1 MNVDDTIK
9 GRDASYGP
17 FAKQAGMAQTLKAIM
32 RTARGWDNLDSD
44 MKEALDMI
52 AAKMSR
58 VLIGDSKVADS
69 WHDIAGYAR
78 LVELRLQNVA
88 QSGNVPE
95 GVNDYGQANR
105 ENTQCHSRQGFCPG
119 GPTLPDRGQEPR
131 QERFGESFG
140 QWIACG
146 ESNGSGQGT
155 QEVSRHRQI
164 QTTKG

>member
-1 MNVDDTIK
+1 MSIDETIK

-58 VLIGDSKVADS
+58 ILIGDPKVADS

-78 LVELRLQNVA
+78 LVELRLAPRVNSTNGQVNQ
-88 QSGNVPE
+88 QSTQSHPE
-95 GVNDYGQANR
+95 GGLRPAG
-105 ENTQCHSRQGFCPG
+105 EALSG
-119 GPTLPDRGQEPR
+119 GR
-131 QERFGESFG
+131 QESCQGRSVEGFG
-140 QWIACG
+140 QWL
-146 ESNGSGQGT
+146 
-155 QEVSRHRQI
+155 R
-164 QTTKG
+164 

>member
-32 RTARGWDNLDSD
+32 RTAGGWDNLDSD

-58 VLIGDSKVADS
+58 ILIGDPKIADS

-78 LVELRLQNVA
+78 LVELRLA
-88 QSGNVPE
+88 P
-95 GVNDYGQANR
+95 GVNSTNGKTNSQNAESDPSAVFRSAGTTVPY
-105 ENTQCHSRQGFCPG
+105 
-119 GPTLPDRGQEPR
+119 RGQESR
-131 QERFGESFG
+131 AERPSQSFG
-140 QWIACG
+140 QWYPCG
-146 ESNGSGQGT
+146 EGDC
-155 QEVSRHRQI
+155 
-164 QTTKG
+164 

>member
-1 MNVDDTIK
+1 MSIDDTIK

-58 VLIGDSKVADS
+58 VLIGDPKVADS

-78 LVELRLQNVA
+78 LVELRLA
-88 QSGNVPE
+88 P
-95 GVNDYGQANR
+95 GVNSTNGKTNSQNAESDPSAVFRSAG
-105 ENTQCHSRQGFCPG
+105 TTVS
-119 GPTLPDRGQEPR
+119 DRR
-131 QERFGESFG
+131 QESRAERPVEGFG
-140 QWIACG
+140 QWHPCG
-146 ESNGSGQGT
+146 ESDC
-155 QEVSRHRQI
+155 
-164 QTTKG
+164 